1 MYAGSGH
8 SPEPPDEEPP
18 LLLGNYLIG
27 LREGLEA
34 SLVVS
39 ILIAYLVKS
48 GHRRALTPVWAGVGS
63 AVMLAVGFGI
73 ALTVASGEMQF
84 KTQESFGGF
93 LSIIAVALVTWMVFW
108 MRRTARFMKA
118 ELEGRLQGALSMGT
132 GALFAVAFLA
142 VGREGLETAL
152 FLWTNISNADSSTQ
166 PIVGAVLGL
175 LTAVLLGYLLY
186 RGGLRLNLKRFFTIT
201 GALLIVVAAGVFGY
215 GFHDLQEASILPG
228 LGTLAFEPSTWFSGM
243 GEVGRWLQT
252 ALQGVFNLT
261 PQVTVLQAVAWTVYI
276 VPVLALFLRSSKPRA
291 ATVPR
296 ERTADAHR

>member
-1 MYAGSGH
+1 
-8 SPEPPDEEPP
+8 

-48 GHRRALTPVWAGVGS
+48 GNRRALAPVWFGVG
-63 AVMLAVGFGI
+63 AAIVLAIGFGI
-73 ALTVASGEMQF
+73 ALSVASGEMQF

-93 LSIIAVALVTWMVFW
+93 LSIIAVGLVTWMVFW

-118 ELEGRLQGALSMGT
+118 ELEGRLEGALSMGT

-152 FLWTNISNADSSTQ
+152 FLWTNISNANSSTE

-175 LTAVLLGYLLY
+175 LTAAVLGYLLY

-201 GALLIVVAAGVFGY
+201 GAALIVVAAGVFGY

-228 LGTLAFEPSTWFSGM
+228 LGTLAFEPSTWFSGL

-261 PQVTVLQAVAWTVYI
+261 PQVTMVQAIAWVVYI
-276 VPVLALFLRSSKPRA
+276 VPVMLLFVLPAKAPVVKARKEQ
-291 ATVPR
+291 TVNS
-296 ERTADAHR
+296 

>member
-1 MYAGSGH
+1 M
-8 SPEPPDEEPP
+8 
-18 LLLGNYLIG
+18 LLGNYLIG

-48 GHRRALTPVWAGVGS
+48 GNRQALPPVWTGVGT
-63 AVMLAVGFGI
+63 AIVLAIGFGI

-93 LSIIAVALVTWMVFW
+93 LSIVAVGLVTWMVFW

-118 ELEGRLQGALSMGT
+118 ELEGKLEGALSMGA
-132 GALFAVAFLA
+132 GALFAVSFLA

-152 FLWTNISNADSSTQ
+152 FLWTNITNANNSTE
-166 PIVGAVLGL
+166 PIIGAVLGL

-186 RGGLRLNLKRFFTIT
+186 RGGLRLNLRKFFTIT
-201 GALLIVVAAGVFGY
+201 GVALIVVAAGVFGY

-228 LGTLAFEPSTWFSGM
+228 LTTLAFEPSAWFAGM

-261 PQVTVLQAVAWTVYI
+261 PQVTVAQAIAWAVYL
-276 VPVLALFLRSSKPRA
+276 VPVMFLFLRPAKPPVA
-291 ATVPR
+291 ATPR
-296 ERTADAHR
+296 EQPANAGN

>member
-1 MYAGSGH
+1 
-8 SPEPPDEEPP
+8 

-48 GHRRALTPVWAGVGS
+48 GNRAALAPVWGGVGT
-63 AVMLAVGFGI
+63 AVALAIGFGV
-73 ALTVASGEMQF
+73 ALSVASGEMQF
-84 KTQESFGGF
+84 KTQESFGGI
-93 LSIIAVALVTWMVFW
+93 LSIIAVGLVTWMVFW

-118 ELEGRLQGALSMGT
+118 ELEGKLRGALSMGR

-152 FLWTNISNADSSTQ
+152 FLWTNISNANNSTE
-166 PIVGAVLGL
+166 PVIGAVLGL

-186 RGGLRLNLKRFFTIT
+186 RGGLRLNLKNFFTIT
-201 GALLIVVAAGVFGY
+201 GAALIVVAAGVFGY
-215 GFHDLQEASILPG
+215 GFHDLQEASLLPG
-228 LGTLAFEPSTWFSGM
+228 LTTLAFEPSGWFG
-243 GEVGRWLQT
+243 GLGQIGQWLQT

-261 PQVTVLQAVAWTVYI
+261 PQVTVAQAIAWVVYI
-276 VPVLALFLRSSKPRA
+276 VPVMFFFLRTPKAPVGA
-291 ATVPR
+291 APQKQ
-296 ERTADAHR
+296 TAGAGG

>member
-1 MYAGSGH
+1 
-8 SPEPPDEEPP
+8 

-48 GHRRALTPVWAGVGS
+48 GNRAALAPVWGGVGT
-63 AVMLAVGFGI
+63 AVALAIGFGV
-73 ALTVASGEMQF
+73 ALSVASGEMQF
-84 KTQESFGGF
+84 KTQESFGGI
-93 LSIIAVALVTWMVFW
+93 LSIIAVGLVTWMVFW

-118 ELEGRLQGALSMGT
+118 ELEGKLRGALSMGR

-152 FLWTNISNADSSTQ
+152 FLWTNISNANNSTE
-166 PIVGAVLGL
+166 PVIGAVLGL

-186 RGGLRLNLKRFFTIT
+186 RGGLRLNLKKFFTIT
-201 GALLIVVAAGVFGY
+201 GAALIVVAAGVFGY
-215 GFHDLQEASILPG
+215 GFHDLQEASLLPG
-228 LGTLAFEPSTWFSGM
+228 LTTLAFEPSGWFG
-243 GEVGRWLQT
+243 GLGQIGQWLQT

-261 PQVTVLQAVAWTVYI
+261 PQVTVAQAIAWVVYI
-276 VPVLALFLRSSKPRA
+276 VPVMFFFLRTPKAPVGA
-291 ATVPR
+291 APQKQ
-296 ERTADAHR
+296 TAGAGG

>member
-1 MYAGSGH
+1 M
-8 SPEPPDEEPP
+8 
-18 LLLGNYLIG
+18 LLGNYLIG

-48 GHRRALTPVWAGVGS
+48 GNRQALTPVWGGVGT
-63 AVMLAVGFGI
+63 AIVLAIGFGI

-84 KTQESFGGF
+84 KTQETFGGI
-93 LSIIAVALVTWMVFW
+93 LSIVAVGLVTWMVFW
-108 MRRTARFMKA
+108 MRRTARFMKV
-118 ELEGRLQGALSMGT
+118 ELEGRLQGALSMGS

-152 FLWTNISNADSSTQ
+152 FLWTNISNANSSTQ
-166 PIVGAVLGL
+166 PIIGAVLGL
-175 LTAVLLGYLLY
+175 LTAALLGYLLY
-186 RGGLRLNLKRFFTIT
+186 RGGLRLNLKKFFMIT
-201 GALLIVVAAGVFGY
+201 GAALIVVAAGVFGY

-228 LGTLAFEPSTWFSGM
+228 LSTLAFEPSTWFDGM

-261 PQVTVLQAVAWTVYI
+261 PQVTVAQAIAWVAYV
-276 VPVLALFLRSSKPRA
+276 VPVMVLFLRPAKPPVA
-291 ATVPR
+291 ATRREEPAGAPR
-296 ERTADAHR
+296 

>member
-1 MYAGSGH
+1 
-8 SPEPPDEEPP
+8 

-48 GHRRALTPVWAGVGS
+48 GNGKALAPVWTGVGT
-63 AVMLAVGFGI
+63 AIVLAVGFGI

-93 LSIIAVALVTWMVFW
+93 LSIIAVGLVTWMVFW

-118 ELEGRLQGALSMGT
+118 ELEGKLQGALSMGA
-132 GALFAVAFLA
+132 GALFAVSFLA

-152 FLWTNISNADSSTQ
+152 FLWTNITNANNSTE
-166 PIVGAVLGL
+166 PIIGAVLGL
-175 LTAVLLGYLLY
+175 LTAALLGYLLY
-186 RGGLRLNLKRFFTIT
+186 RGGLRLNLKKFFTVT
-201 GALLIVVAAGVFGY
+201 GIALIVVAAGVFGY

-228 LGTLAFEPSTWFSGM
+228 LTTLAFEPSTWFSGL

-261 PQVTVLQAVAWTVYI
+261 PQVTVVQAIAWVVYI
-276 VPVLALFLRSSKPRA
+276 VPVMFFFLRPAKPPV
-291 ATVPR
+291 ATTPR
-296 ERTADAHR
+296 EQPANAGR

>member
-1 MYAGSGH
+1 
-8 SPEPPDEEPP
+8 

-39 ILIAYLVKS
+39 ILVAYLVKS
-48 GHRRALTPVWAGVGS
+48 GNRQALPPVWGGVGTAIALS
-63 AVMLAVGFGI
+63 IGFGI

-84 KTQESFGGF
+84 KAQETFGGI
-93 LSIIAVALVTWMVFW
+93 LSIVAVGLVTWMVFW

-118 ELEGRLQGALSMGT
+118 ELEGKLEGALSLGG

-152 FLWTNISNADSSTQ
+152 FLWTNITNANSSAE
-166 PIVGAVLGL
+166 PIIGAVLGL
-175 LTAVLLGYLLY
+175 LTAALLGYLLY

-201 GALLIVVAAGVFGY
+201 GVALIVVAAGVFGY

-228 LGTLAFEPSTWFSGM
+228 LSSLAFEPHTWFSGL
-243 GEVGRWLQT
+243 GTAGRWLQT
-252 ALQGVFNLT
+252 ALQGIFNLT
-261 PQVTVLQAVAWTVYI
+261 PQVTIVQAIAWLAYL
-276 VPVLALFLRSSKPRA
+276 VPVMVLFLRPAGAPAPRKQT
-291 ATVPR
+291 ATAGR
-296 ERTADAHR
+296 